1 MAYVSSGMYES
12 SILMRYK
19 TPSSGDYDND
29 ALYTTNI
36 TLDSDYAMAFIKTYD
51 VTKQIDNYK
60 LYVFKKGIL
69 LITSRV
75 ITAIPSL
82 ESYNSDIEFDVF
94 TAFLF
99 KSVKICWL

>member
-60 LYVFKKGIL
+60 LYVFKKGIAKEDFKGHSTL
-69 LITSRV
+69 NITS
-75 ITAIPSL
+75 
-82 ESYNSDIEFDVF
+82 
-94 TAFLF
+94 
-99 KSVKICWL
+99 KIGVSFFNKQ